1 MTVQPEQLQV
11 LLKAYETCQSL
22 AKSNAESSWSV
33 RSWGIGIWS
42 ALIAYSFKEK
52 ASEITLV
59 ALAVLVC
66 VFVVEMA
73 IRQIQYAFIKR
84 ALAIED
90 SLNDVLVAGTLHL
103 PPTGVS
109 TNIETPTVA
118 DLIELLRIKR
128 WLLWFPYLLLC
139 GFTIIALKMM

>member
-1 MTVQPEQLQV
+1 
-11 LLKAYETCQSL
+11 
-22 AKSNAESSWSV
+22 
-33 RSWGIGIWS
+33 
-42 ALIAYSFKEK
+42 
-52 ASEITLV
+52 
-59 ALAVLVC
+59 